1 MKRFFGLRILSAL
14 LLGAATTMSA
24 ASASASVFNYT
35 VDGTYTNFGVFPA
48 TTSSFTGTMTVT
60 NSPADMVTGAN
71 IVTPDFGTFN
81 AIIGQSLSGTGYSV
95 TLENTANTFLFFL
108 QLDTA
113 ATLFAGSGAS
123 ITSGVLGVANCEDEC
138 VANGEIRSGTLT
150 IAAVP
155 EPSTWAMLLIGF
167 AGIGFMAYRR
177 KNKAALMAA

>member
-35 VDGTYTNFGVFPA
+35 VDGTYNNLQVTPF
-48 TTSSFTGTMTVT
+48 TSSSFTGTITVT
-60 NSPADMVTGAN
+60 NSPNGVTGAN

-81 AIIGQSLSGTGYSV
+81 SIINQTPVGTNYSV
-95 TLENTANTFLFFL
+95 QLENTANTYVFFL
-108 QLDTA
+108 QLDSA

-123 ITSGVLGVANCEDEC
+123 ITSGVLGVANCEDVC
-138 VANGEIRSGTLT
+138 TISGQVTSGTLS

-155 EPSTWAMLLIGF
+155 EPSTWAMLLLGF
-167 AGIGFMAYRR
+167 AGLGFIAYRR